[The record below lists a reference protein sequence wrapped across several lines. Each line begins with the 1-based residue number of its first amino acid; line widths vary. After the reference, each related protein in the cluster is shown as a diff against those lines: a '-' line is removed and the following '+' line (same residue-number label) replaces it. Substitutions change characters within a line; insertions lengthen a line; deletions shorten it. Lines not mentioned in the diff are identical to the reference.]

1 MSLHR
6 GQGMDILWRDTLRC
20 PTEDEYVDMV
30 KASRLSSLSQ
40 IPFVNIFFA
49 RNGRS
54 PQDCCQ
60 TYDGM
65 CYDQYECVCLTWSP
79 LISPELTE
87 TPTSDYIPL
96 TDLIGVH
103 FQIRDDYMN
112 LQSSQVSLLCIL
124 RHDETI

>member
-30 KASRLSSLSQ
+30 KASRLPSLFQ
-40 IPFVNIFFA
+40 IPFVNMIFFFFA
-49 RNGRS
+49 RNGWS

-60 TYDGM
+60 THDGM
-65 CYDQYECVCLTWSP
+65 CYDKHECVSLTCSP
-79 LISPELTE
+79 LMFPELTE

-112 LQSSQVSLLCIL
+112 LQSSQVS
-124 RHDETI
+124 H